1 MNTNENN
8 SANSNVVPALMLDHV
23 SKWYGNIVGLND
35 VSIAI
40 NGGVTGL
47 LGMNGAGKS
56 TLFKLIVGKLKPSQG
71 TVRLF
76 GIDPWK
82 NKAPFSRI
90 GYVPEHEKL
99 YDWMTAFEFVTI
111 IARLFGHSRDSS
123 EERAKHVLKFV
134 GLEDVMHKELGKY
147 SKGMRQRA
155 KIAQALVNDPDLI
168 ILDEPLAGLDKNTI
182 SKVIEMILQET
193 TDKTLI
199 VITHDNAILPHLDK
213 VVDINSL

>member
-1 MNTNENN
+1 MNSQNQDTEN
-8 SANSNVVPALMLDHV
+8 SEIVVPALMLDHV

-76 GIDPWK
+76 GINPWQ

-99 YDWMTAFEFVTI
+99 YDWMTAFDFVTI
-111 IARLFGHSRDSS
+111 MARLFGHSREKA

-134 GLEDVMHKELGKY
+134 GLDDVMHKELGKY
-147 SKGMRQRA
+147 SKEA
-155 KIAQALVNDPDLI
+155 F
-168 ILDEPLAGLDKNTI
+168 T
-182 SKVIEMILQET
+182 
-193 TDKTLI
+193 
-199 VITHDNAILPHLDK
+199 
-213 VVDINSL
+213 

>member
-1 MNTNENN
+1 MNSQNQNREN
-8 SANSNVVPALMLDHV
+8 SEIVVPALMLDHV

-76 GIDPWK
+76 GINPWQ

-99 YDWMTAFEFVTI
+99 YDWMTAFDFVTI
-111 IARLFGHSRDSS
+111 MARLFGHSREKA

-134 GLEDVMHKELGKY
+134 GLDDVMHKELGKY
-147 SKGMRQRA
+147 SKNLLKKDELIVFN
-155 KIAQALVNDPDLI
+155 KIDLI
-168 ILDEPLAGLDKNTI
+168 GNKELIEKKKEFKNKIKKEILVLSTKNKKLVSEI
-182 SKVIEMILQET
+182 KSKLLKYV
-193 TDKTLI
+193 
-199 VITHDNAILPHLDK
+199 H
-213 VVDINSL
+213 